1 MIKIVLDTNVLISAI
16 VFGGKPRKIM
26 ESILEGS
33 VHLFLSREIM
43 DEFEGVPY
51 RRKFGMSPRVVRNI
65 SNELESMCDIVATE
79 RRITVITSDPYD
91 NMILECAAE
100 AKADY
105 IISGDAHLLDLGEF
119 EGIKIVNP
127 ARFLEIIR
135 QS

>member
-1 MIKIVLDTNVLISAI
+1 LIKIVLDTNVLISAI

-43 DEFEGVPY
+43 DEFEGVLY